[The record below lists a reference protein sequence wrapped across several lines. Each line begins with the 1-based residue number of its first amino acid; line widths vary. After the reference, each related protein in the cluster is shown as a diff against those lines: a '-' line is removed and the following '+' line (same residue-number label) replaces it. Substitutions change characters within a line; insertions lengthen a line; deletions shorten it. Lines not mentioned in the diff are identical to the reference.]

1 MHLVSLD
8 IADFR
13 NITHAQIEPDAEGT
27 TVITGVNGAGKTS
40 VLEAVEYLATLQSF
54 RGSPKEALVRRD
66 AGPAIL
72 RAETLVDDRTLTLE
86 AEISADGKTRTLV
99 NRQAVRR
106 RGELHQALRTTVF
119 SPEDIGVVRAGP
131 ADRRRFLDITLAVV
145 DPKAARSVDETDK
158 ILRQRSALLR
168 NHGRRM
174 SSEVASTLDVWD
186 VRLDGAGTALVE
198 ARESLVEQL
207 VPLVT
212 RHYARLAGQESEI
225 GMEYRRSWEGRLLE
239 ALGRSRPKDLERGVT
254 LLGPHRDELELSLA
268 GLPGRTHASQGEQR
282 SLALALQLA
291 AHQLATERLG
301 SAPVLLLDDV
311 FSELDPFR
319 SKALLAGLPPGQ
331 ALLTTA
337 LPAPPEVAAAKVYT
351 LDGGGRVGP
360 GLGHPGWAPEKASR
374 EPDSSGTA
382 IGP

>member
-13 NITHAQIEPDAEGT
+13 NIVHAELEPDAEGT

-40 VLEAVEYLATLQSF
+40 LLEAVEYLATLQSF
-54 RGSPKEALVRRD
+54 RGSPREALVRRD
-66 AGPAIL
+66 ADQAIL
-72 RAETLVDDRTLTLE
+72 RAETLVDQRTLSIE
-86 AEISADGKTRTLV
+86 AEISATGRTRTLV

-131 ADRRRFLDITLAVV
+131 ADRRRFLDTTLAVV
-145 DPKAARSVDETDK
+145 DPKAARAVDDTEK

-174 SSEVASTLDVWD
+174 SPEVASTLDVWD
-186 VRLDGAGTALVE
+186 VRLDEAGTALVE
-198 ARESLVEQL
+198 AREALVDQL
-207 VPLVT
+207 APLAGL
-212 RHYARLAGQESEI
+212 HYARLAGRETRI
-225 GMEYRRSWEGRLLE
+225 GMEYRRSWSGRLLE
-239 ALGRSRPKDLERGVT
+239 ALEQSRAKDLERGAST
-254 LLGPHRDELELSLA
+254 IGPHRDELELTLA
-268 GLPGRTHASQGEQR
+268 GLAGRTHASQGEQR

-351 LDGGGRVGP
+351 VDEGGRVETGSGDGVDP
-360 GLGHPGWAPEKASR
+360 GGTGH
-374 EPDSSGTA
+374 
-382 IGP
+382 